1 MAAIFQGQMSEN
13 TTFQQIK
20 LVFDIILM
28 IQGHFQ
34 GQKVNLKVKITKK

>member
-1 MAAIFQGQMSEN
+1 MSEN

-20 LVFDIILM
+20 LVTSVILRFCMIPDIILM

-34 GQKVNLKVKITKK
+34 GHFPGRNY